1 MSTDQIM
8 ERYQIENKQ
17 KWREEIATMP
27 WIQFPADWK
36 IQIIPPFGDAVVRF
50 RVTLPSG
57 AVRSVYLDARHS
69 LGLWRDD
76 KGEFIPY
83 WEVYPHRNDVGRCD
97 KDNID
102 ELLEMIACEVWD
114 EKVTV

>member
-1 MSTDQIM
+1 MKVDEVM

-17 KWREEIATMP
+17 KWREEIVTMP

-57 AVRSVYLDARHS
+57 AVRSVYLDARCS
-69 LGLWRDD
+69 LGAVLDEN
-76 KGEFIPY
+76 GPIPY
-83 WEVYPHRNDVGRCD
+83 WEVYPHQGDVGRCD
-97 KDNID
+97 KENVA
-102 ELLEMIACEVWD
+102 ELLAMIAD
-114 EKVTV
+114 EEEAE